1 MAKREAPEINA
12 GSMADIAFL
21 LLIFFLVTTTMDK
34 DQAFLRSIP
43 KKVINPPT
51 PPPVF
56 ERNICAIM
64 ANSSNQLL
72 FRGKMMS
79 NPEDISEGIVEFY
92 KYNQKGNDLASNFP
106 MYTWATK
113 AQIEGELAKVE
124 AEIERMESSSN
135 QSQEILDYQ
144 YQALDDW
151 QKKYDAFKLYG
162 RDKLPEVDLA
172 AHVRIEVQKNT
183 SYDLFTKIHTE
194 VQEAIRVLR
203 DEESKKLWNLSY
215 DVISKKV
222 DSDPKDMVSKNQ
234 LELLKVLYNVRI
246 IEVSPKK

>member
-1 MAKREAPEINA
+1 MAKREVPEINA

-43 KKVINPPT
+43 KKVINPPV

-64 ANSSNQLL
+64 ANSNNQLL

-79 NPEDISEGIVEFY
+79 NPDDISDGIIEFY
-92 KYNQKGNDLASNFP
+92 RFNQKGNDLASNFP
-106 MYTWATK
+106 MYTWATED
-113 AQIEGELAKVE
+113 QISGELDKVNATIEQME
-124 AEIERMESSSN
+124 ASAN

-162 RDKLPEVDLA
+162 KAKLPEVDLA

-183 SYDLFTKIHTE
+183 SYELFTKIHTE
-194 VQEAIRVLR
+194 VQEAIRTLR
-203 DEESKKLWNLSY
+203 DEEAKKLWNTSY
-215 DVISKKV
+215 DIISKKV
-222 DSDPKDMVSKNQ
+222 DSDPKDNVSKNQ